1 MTRKRILFVAEAVTL
16 AQVVR
21 LRVLASSLDPSAY
34 DVHFASSTFDPL
46 VFDGTELTRWRIDS
60 LSPETVERAV
70 ARGSRIYSAAT
81 LASYV
86 DAELSLF
93 DRVRPDLVVGDLRW
107 SLAVSAPHA
116 GIPLASLI
124 NAYWSPFAERDGF
137 PMPDHPVLR
146 LLDEATAER
155 YFPRA
160 LPWVFEL
167 FAQPLNVVR
176 RRYGLPALGDLLEL
190 LTFGDYTVHPDVTE
204 LTPLRGAPPSHVFL
218 GPVLWSAA
226 VPCPALERLGKA
238 RPLVYVTLGSSGHLS
253 ALDAVLGGLAGLDID
268 VLLATAGRTRPM
280 NLPANVHVA
289 DFVPGDEA
297 ARRASFVVCN
307 GGSTT
312 AYQALA
318 EGKPVLGIAFNFDQH
333 LAMQAIERYGAGV
346 RLRATTLVADKVRD
360 AATHLLTDAELG
372 ARAGQLRDCFATYDY
387 RTAFARLVHAAT

>member
-21 LRVLASSLDPSAY
+21 LRVLAASLDPARY

-46 VFDGTELTRWRIDS
+46 VFAGTHFTRWHIAS
-60 LSPETVERAV
+60 LTPHQVERAV

-81 LASYV
+81 LSSYV
-86 DAELSLF
+86 DAELGLF

-116 GIPLASLI
+116 GVPLASLI
-124 NAYWSPFAERDGF
+124 NAYWSPFAHRDGF

-146 LLDEATAER
+146 LLAEATAER

-160 LPWVFEL
+160 LPWVFQL
-167 FAQPLNVVR
+167 FARPLNVVR
-176 RRYGLPALGDLLEL
+176 RRYGLPPLGDLLEL
-190 LTFGDYTVHPDVTE
+190 LTYGDYTVHPDVSE
-204 LTPLRGAPPSHVFL
+204 LTPLRGAPHSHVFL

-226 VPCPALERLGKA
+226 VACPALAQLGGK
-238 RPLVYVTLGSSGHLS
+238 RPLVYVTLGSSGHLAALNAVLDGLG
-253 ALDAVLGGLAGLDID
+253 ALDVD
-268 VLLATAGRTRPM
+268 VLLATAGRVRPM

-297 ARRASFVVCN
+297 ARRASLVVCN

-318 EGKPVLGIAFNFDQH
+318 AGTPVLGVAFNFDQH
-333 LAMQAIERYGAGV
+333 LAMQAIDRYGAGV
-346 RLRATTLVADKVRD
+346 RLRATTLEPAQVRN
-360 AATHLLTDAELG
+360 AATHMLASTSFR
-372 ARAGQLRDCFATYDY
+372 ARAASLRDCFATYDY
-387 RTAFARLVHAAT
+387 RKTFASLVSAAT